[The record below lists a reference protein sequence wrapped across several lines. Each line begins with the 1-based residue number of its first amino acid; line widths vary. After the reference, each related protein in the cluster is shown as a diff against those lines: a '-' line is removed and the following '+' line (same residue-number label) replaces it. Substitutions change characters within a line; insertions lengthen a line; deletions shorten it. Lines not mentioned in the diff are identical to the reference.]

1 MENLLLRTPREK
13 GATGKTTEFRTLYF
27 REPDATGKEK
37 TAGRESARPFLHGKP
52 PYWPAGCFSS
62 LLVSALPDESV
73 DELALLSVV
82 VGAGVVVL
90 GVVGAGVSGA
100 CARAGTAAV
109 TRAAAMAAER
119 MVFMRY
125 SSLDRVTRDVDES
138 AA

>member
-1 MENLLLRTPREK
+1 MQPEKKSGRTRE
-13 GATGKTTEFRTLYF
+13 G
-27 REPDATGKEK
+27 
-37 TAGRESARPFLHGKP
+37 ARPLSRGKP
-52 PYWPAGCFSS
+52 PYWPAGFFSS

-90 GVVGAGVSGA
+90 GVVGAGAAGA
-100 CARAGTAAV
+100 CAKAGTAAL

-119 MVFMRY
+119 MVFMRC